1 MAAEAEFEAWARAA
15 VPELYARACLLS
27 RDPHLAED
35 LVQDTLTK
43 VFVAWGRIDH
53 DSNPDGYAMRTLY
66 HQFVSRRR
74 RRSSSEVVSDS
85 LPELLLPES
94 DPANRMDLAEALA
107 ELKPA
112 ERAVVIIRFVDD
124 LSVARTAE
132 LLGRT
137 EGWVK
142 VTTSR
147 TLAKLRLMP
156 QLSGS
161 HS

>member
-1 MAAEAEFEAWARAA
+1 MASVEEFEAWARAA
-15 VPELYARACLLS
+15 VPALHARACLLS
-27 RDPHLAED
+27 GDPHLAED
-35 LVQDTLTK
+35 LVQETLVK
-43 VFVAWGRIDH
+43 VFVAWGRVDLE
-53 DSNPDGYAMRTLY
+53 SNVDGYAMRTLY
-66 HQFVSRRR
+66 HQFVSRWR
-74 RRSSSEVVSDS
+74 RRSSSEFVSDS
-85 LPELLLPES
+85 LPELLLVEG
-94 DPANRMDLAEALA
+94 DTAARIDLAEALA
-107 ELKPA
+107 KLKPA
-112 ERAVVIIRFVDD
+112 ERALIISRFVDD

-161 HS
+161 HP

>member
-1 MAAEAEFEAWARAA
+1 MAAQAEFEAWARAA
-15 VPELYARACLLS
+15 VPGLYARACLLS

-43 VFVAWGRIDH
+43 VFVAWPRIDR

-66 HQFVSRRR
+66 HLFVSRRR

-85 LPELLLPES
+85 LPELMLAEG
-94 DPANRMDLAEALA
+94 DPTNRMDLAEALS
-107 ELKPA
+107 ELKPV

-156 QLSGS
+156 QLSDS
-161 HS
+161 QP